1 MCADQSAVEQG
12 HAPDIETA
20 WSYWL
25 SVCADQ
31 FAVEQGHA
39 EPLKEAL
46 LILDQKNRSSTNVD
60 PWYSAY
66 HHSHP
71 PLVQRLGAIEG
82 LGKKA
87 Q

>member
-1 MCADQSAVEQG
+1 MKNCLADE
-12 HAPDIETA
+12 
-20 WSYWL
+20 
-25 SVCADQ
+25 
-31 FAVEQGHA
+31 FAVKQGHA

-46 LILDQKNRSSTNVD
+46 VILDHKNRSSTNVD

-71 PLVQRLGAIEG
+71 PLVQRLGAIEAAE
-82 LGKKA
+82 KKK